1 MTDHTRPPL
10 ATLIEEDAG
19 DFLEVLRML
28 AHRLSQPLTT
38 LLGSI
43 EVALSGEMDESECRK
58 VLELSLQESHRMAEI
73 LQALRDILE
82 MEGADAEVQPVSWT
96 ECVEK
101 LLGEAAPGGEKSRP
115 LRVSKMQEVW
125 VRASP
130 QHLGRATAR
139 LIAGA
144 VRAAQA
150 RREVLVS
157 LSARSE
163 IACLSVC
170 EEHTGPDAEA
180 SAGGF
185 PALVA
190 KESSVLASLDQW
202 VVRRAIERQG
212 GWLKIS
218 GGSEGRYC
226 YELNLPLATPDILQS

>member
-1 MTDHTRPPL
+1 MTDHTRLPL
-10 ATLIEEDAG
+10 ATLPEGYRD

-43 EVALSGEMDESECRK
+43 EVALMGEMDESECRK
-58 VLELSLQESHRMAEI
+58 VLELSLQESQRMAEI
-73 LQALRDILE
+73 LQALRDVLE

-101 LLGEAAPGGEKSRP
+101 LLGEAAPGGEESRP

-130 QHLGRATAR
+130 QHLGTATAR

-144 VRAAQA
+144 IRAANA
-150 RREVLVS
+150 RCEVLVS
-157 LSARSE
+157 LSAHSE

-170 EEHTGPDAEA
+170 EQYAGSDAEA
-180 SAGGF
+180 SAGRF
-185 PALVA
+185 PAPLVQ
-190 KESSVLASLDQW
+190 ESSVLSGLDQW
-202 VVRRAIERQG
+202 IVRRAIERQG
-212 GWLKIS
+212 GWLKIT
-218 GGSEGRYC
+218 GAPEGCCC
-226 YELNLPLATPDILQS
+226 YELHLPLATSDIMGS